1 MKSSSPP
8 LRSVDG
14 GRVLLLGQ
22 RVGVLL
28 LHGPACLVAHPVANH
43 SGKDDADD
51 EAGHHD
57 TPAMSP
63 IIAGPSGLFRTT
75 PLR

>member
-1 MKSSSPP
+1 M
-8 LRSVDG
+8 
-14 GRVLLLGQ
+14 LLLGQ
-22 RVGVLL
+22 RIGVLV
-28 LHGPACLVAHPVANH
+28 LHGPARLIAYPAANH
-43 SGKDDADD
+43 PGEDDADD

-63 IIAGPSGLFRTT
+63 IIARPSGLFRTT